1 MRFGIMFANVLGFGT
16 PEGAKALASAADDTG
31 IESLWTVEHVVV
43 PSGYASAYPY
53 SDDGRMP
60 GGEDSPIPDPFI
72 WLSYVAAASTRVK
85 LATGVAILPQRNV
98 VYTAK
103 EIATLDVLSGGR
115 VVLGV
120 GAGWLEEE
128 FDALGVPFRRRGERL
143 DEYIRAL
150 RVLWADDKPSF
161 DGEFVRFTEAL
172 CRPQPVDKRVPIVV
186 GGHTD
191 RAARRAGE
199 LGDGFFPGRTELET
213 LAHLIGV
220 MRRSAEAAGRDPDG
234 IEVSAFGDTDPA
246 GVDALRELGVTRIMI
261 FPPAFDAAGIRP
273 ALEAFAEN
281 VIAKVG

>member
-191 RAARRAGE
+191 RAARRRVLPRPDRARDAGPPHRRDAP
-199 LGDGFFPGRTELET
+199 LGRGCGPRS
-213 LAHLIGV
+213 
-220 MRRSAEAAGRDPDG
+220 RRHRGER
-234 IEVSAFGDTDPA
+234 
-246 GVDALRELGVTRIMI
+246 LR
-261 FPPAFDAAGIRP
+261 
-273 ALEAFAEN
+273 
-281 VIAKVG
+281 